1 MEVVTNFIRFLPLKE
16 QLWRPR
22 LIVGNNRSN
31 ILIQP
36 IAMIVMGS
44 VFTITR
50 MLSTFIEKDMNWIN
64 YWSNFQTTKICHFL
78 SRIRHI
84 DTVFLE
90 PAVLETTMNWT
101 IQVANLGCIYKAA
114 EDQ

>member
-1 MEVVTNFIRFLPLKE
+1 MEVVTNFIWLSPFEE
-16 QLWRPR
+16 QLWRAGS
-22 LIVGNNRSN
+22 IVGNNQSN

-50 MLSTFIEKDMNWIN
+50 MLSTFIEKDMNRIN
-64 YWSNFQTTKICHFL
+64 YRSNFRTTKICHFL